1 MIKGREVKVDR
12 EMEKGEEKHQ
22 SMSKMT
28 PVTQGAYGGGLYGT
42 EEGMQQQQQQ
52 QGKRPASD
60 SQSADGPATGNVKL
74 KHKPPPS
81 TGDKDVDITGQS
93 YFQ

>member
-42 EEGMQQQQQQ
+42 EEGMQQQQQ
-52 QGKRPASD
+52 GKRPASD
-60 SQSADGPATGNVKL
+60 SQSADGPATDNVEL

-93 YFQ
+93 YIQ